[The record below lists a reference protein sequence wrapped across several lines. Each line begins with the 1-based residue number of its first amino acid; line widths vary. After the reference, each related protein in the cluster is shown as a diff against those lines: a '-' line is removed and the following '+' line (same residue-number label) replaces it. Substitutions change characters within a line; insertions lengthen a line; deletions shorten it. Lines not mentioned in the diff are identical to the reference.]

1 MTCTGCP
8 HLPHRGACGYTTEPG
23 SFCGCAIV
31 TLATDACGCAALE
44 AKIDRL
50 TALAELLAARTE
62 YMVDAFE
69 KAHELHRYVD
79 LVAARV
85 TVLEAW
91 RAASGN
97 GNGEAP

>member
-8 HLPHRGACGYTTEPG
+8 HLPHPGACVH
-23 SFCGCAIV
+23 CGCAIV
-31 TLATDACGCAALE
+31 TLVSDGCGCGALE
-44 AKIDRL
+44 AKIDAL
-50 TALAELLAARTE
+50 TAAVMEQGKLLTVLAGRTE

-69 KAHELHRYVD
+69 QAHELRRYVD

-85 TVLEAW
+85 AVLEA
-91 RAASGN
+91 RGV